1 MDFPGVGEIM
11 DFSMEWL
18 KKFFKGANSNSGEFD
33 SINSKLTERERHVLA
48 NNLIN

>member
-18 KKFFKGANSNSGEFD
+18 KKFFKGANSGE
-33 SINSKLTERERHVLA
+33 I
-48 NNLIN
+48 